1 MALFNNK
8 EPEKS
13 AHLELSATPRPGP
26 AQDTPPMT
34 PPAQKTVEPPASAA
48 AYLDRGTKISGKLHF
63 EGAARIDGNL
73 DGEVDG
79 KEITIGESS
88 VVTAQ
93 VRADSIVVSG
103 KVKGDITATQRIELR
118 PTAKIIGNITSPK
131 VIVHEGAV
139 FEGHCSMGQVSDG
152 DRKIRAA
159 S

>member
-1 MALFNNK
+1 MALFNK

-13 AHLELSATPRPGP
+13 AHSGQSATPHPGT
-26 AQDTPPMT
+26 AQDAPPTT
-34 PPAQKTVEPPASAA
+34 PPAQKIVEPPASAA
-48 AYLDRGTKISGKLHF
+48 AYLDRGSKVSGKLHF
-63 EGAARIDGNL
+63 EGTARIDGNI

-79 KEITIGESS
+79 KEITIGENA
-88 VVTAQ
+88 VATAQ
-93 VRADSIVVSG
+93 IRADSIVVSG

-118 PTAKIIGNITSPK
+118 PTAKIIGNLTAPK

-152 DRKIRAA
+152 GHKIRAA